1 MKNSRQS
8 VILRIISEQEIETQ
22 SQLIEALRE
31 HGITSTQATLSRDM
45 RELQLVKELG
55 KDGRY
60 HYAQSGRSKKSENEQ
75 RLRKIFKECVV
86 SYTVAQNIV
95 VLKTLPGLANA
106 ACATLDTM
114 QIENLAGTIAG
125 DDTAFLAMK
134 DTQSAIEFC
143 REIDEMI

>member
-60 HYAQSGRSKKSENEQ
+60 HYAQSGRTKKSENEQ
-75 RLRKIFKECVV
+75 RLRKIFKECVI
-86 SYTVAQNIV
+86 SYTVAQNLV

>member
-8 VILRIISEQEIETQ
+8 VILRIISEREIETQ

-31 HGITSTQATLSRDM
+31 YGITSTQATLSRDM

-60 HYAQSGRSKKSENEQ
+60 HYAQSGRTKKSENEQ
-75 RLRKIFKECVV
+75 RLRKIFKECVI
-86 SYTVAQNIV
+86 SYTVAQNLV

>member
-22 SQLIEALRE
+22 SQLIEALKE

-60 HYAQSGRSKKSENEQ
+60 HYAQSGRTKKSENEQ
-75 RLRKIFKECVV
+75 RLRKIFKECVI
-86 SYTVAQNIV
+86 SYTVAQNLV